1 MHGLALNVTTD
12 LAWFDLVVP
21 CGIADRGVTSLEREA
36 AGPVDRVAVEAA
48 LVGHLGRHLGAGPRI
63 HRDGPAA
70 LADRLAAEAAA
81 V

>member
-12 LAWFDLVVP
+12 LSWFDLVVP

-36 AGPVDRVAVEAA
+36 TGPLDADAVEAA
-48 LVGHLGRHLGAGPRI
+48 LVGHLGRHLGVAPFL
-63 HRDGPAA
+63 HADGPAA
-70 LADRLAAEAAA
+70 LAHRLAAEVAP